1 MGNPANCN
9 RNMTTKIERK
19 ISEGT
24 ANYVCPTMF
33 TDDGDEVGDDDD
45 GYVSPVAPEV
55 ENSS

>member
-1 MGNPANCN
+1 
-9 RNMTTKIERK
+9 MTTKIERK